1 MKSAPAQTRF
11 AAVRPIRAA
20 IAVIV
25 RRPLAGNA
33 SSTRLLLLALLGS
46 PLHAQ
51 TAPAQPTPPTA
62 ITTAKPAEIVELS
75 PFVINAA
82 NDRGYYSSQTLAG
95 GRLKTELKDVATSV
109 QVVTEAMLE
118 DLGVTNLND
127 ILAYTTNTD
136 ALGALSNYTQA
147 ADSVGDGTLSQSDA
161 RQDPT
166 SANRVRGMAAP
177 TRTTNYFQS
186 DIPFDAY
193 NSGRI
198 DINRG
203 ANSLLFGLGSPSG
216 IINHSLA
223 NAEFRDSM
231 KVDFQVSTQN
241 FEDNYSRRASLNLNK
256 VIVPRKLAL
265 RFAALE
271 DKEEFMQRPAHT
283 DTARK
288 YGALKFKPFAQHQI
302 LFNANYETGRI
313 SAVPVDRLGP
323 LTSLDTFLNDPYGN
337 VWAGVAGFG
346 GMPGVTN
353 AAGRRVQNPFVTVF
367 TNSIGGAAGYLGRFR
382 NGTVIPENPYDKF
395 LKRNGWASVY
405 DGTETANGLAARAVH
420 TGWNG
425 NRVAL
430 GSPTFDPDRNLAGV
444 TQSVLN
450 RNLYLTEI
458 PLPQYDGFTKQG
470 LLNTDVFDFNRH
482 LLTGSIDN
490 YRNKFNRAIYSLEA
504 VSRSGNFGIE
514 LAYAGEKWTRDSF
527 VAVDAPAIDIDV
539 NYTFP
544 IGPNAL
550 FGPTNPNFGRLYYY
564 AASANR
570 TVNTDERDALR
581 ATAFAKFDFAE
592 KFRGGTLRWLGRH
605 NLAALWDRNE
615 KNSRAFT
622 TRPFVFGNDA
632 AFHLQATDATI
643 FQRQWSGIF
652 YISAPYSRA
661 FEDPSFKLADFR
673 TAGSAPNTTVEFPP
687 NYQIPVAYLNVGNP
701 ATQASATTV
710 RGDETTQVGQFSP
723 AFQPFGGTLTKTTT
737 TSLAV
742 NTQSYFLNDH
752 LIANLGWRSDQVKL
766 RRNGNPPRQ
775 SDSIPIL
782 ASDVF
787 NLDGTPSQVIKQSNF
802 AYGLVLKLPDKW
814 LPRSLGVAVHYG
826 DSKNFVPNPGGFDF
840 QGNYVPSA
848 SGSTKDYGVTISVL
862 NDKLVARLNRYRGK
876 VANDNYAGTTRAVG
890 LYVNAAARNFG
901 QFFTDLDN
909 YDQNRDGVFDL
920 VNGEDPDRNKNGI
933 LDIVEPGGARFVPGA
948 EYMTLRDFNTLYKQ
962 WDTYWNAFARARAE
976 LNLIPRTATSPADAN
991 SGGGLSL
998 VLTDTN
1004 DLVAEGYEFELTYNP
1019 TRNLRLSFNAAQQS
1033 AVRSN
1038 VSPRLGQLLN
1048 DLVANYSVVPT
1059 GTRLRTGADRLT
1071 LPLSTPLA
1079 TDTLAGGPLRDPT
1092 IGQVYFIQ
1100 QALAG
1105 SSSPEI
1111 RKYRANF
1118 VGNFSFS
1125 EGRLKGA
1132 NLGAAFRWQDKA
1144 AIGYPNTRLTIPGT
1158 TTVVPIKDVSRPFFD
1173 DGSRF
1178 VDLWVG
1184 YRRRVFQNK
1193 VEWRVQLN
1201 VRNVFADSDPVV
1213 VQVQPDGS
1221 PARVSLPVPRQFV
1234 LANSFTF

>member
-1 MKSAPAQTRF
+1 MKTTLTSFLLPALFALSLGLTSAQVAPSAPIT
-11 AAVRPIRAA
+11 
-20 IAVIV
+20 
-25 RRPLAGNA
+25 AGKA
-33 SSTRLLLLALLGS
+33 
-46 PLHAQ
+46 
-51 TAPAQPTPPTA
+51 TAPV
-62 ITTAKPAEIVELS
+62 TTAEIVALS
-75 PFVINAA
+75 PFVINASA
-82 NDRGYYSSQTLAG
+82 DQGYYSSQTLAG
-95 GRLKTELKDVATSV
+95 GRLRTDLKDVATSV

-127 ILAYTTNTD
+127 VLAYTTNTD

-147 ADSVGDGTLSQSDA
+147 ADSVGDGTLSQSEA
-161 RQDPT
+161 RQDPA

-216 IINHSLA
+216 IINNSVS
-223 NAEFRDSM
+223 NAEFRDSL
-231 KVDFQVSTQN
+231 KLDFQVSTQN
-241 FEDNYSRRASLNLNK
+241 FDDNYSRRASINLNK
-256 VIVPRKLAL
+256 VIVPKKLAL
-265 RFAALE
+265 RVAGLE
-271 DKEEFMQRPAHT
+271 DREEFRQKPAHT
-283 DTARK
+283 DTTRK
-288 YGALKFKPFAQHQI
+288 YGALKFQPFARHHI
-302 LFNANYETGRI
+302 VFNANYEWGRI
-313 SAVPVDRLGP
+313 AAVPVDRLAP
-323 LTSLDTFLNDPYGN
+323 LTTLDTFLNDPYGN
-337 VWAGVAGFG
+337 RWPSVAGFG
-346 GMPGVTN
+346 GAPGVANTS
-353 AAGRRVQNPFVTVF
+353 GRRVQNPFVTVF
-367 TNSIGGAAGYLGRFR
+367 TNSIGGSAGYLGRFL
-382 NGTVIPENPYDKF
+382 NGSVIPDAIYDKQ

-405 DGTETANGLAARAVH
+405 DGTETPNGLASRAVH

-425 NRVAL
+425 SRVAL

-444 TQSVLN
+444 TQSVIV
-450 RNLYLTEI
+450 RNLYLNEI
-458 PLPQYDGFTKQG
+458 PLAQYDGFTKQG
-470 LLNTDVFDFNRH
+470 LLNDDVFDFNRH
-482 LLTGSIDN
+482 LLTGSTDN

-504 VSRSGNFGIE
+504 ISKSGNYGIE
-514 LAYAGEKWTRDSF
+514 VAYAGEKWTRDSF

-570 TVNTDERDALR
+570 SVNTDKRDALR

-592 KFRGGTLRWLGRH
+592 KFRGGMFRWLGRH
-605 NLAALWDRNE
+605 NLAALGDRNE
-615 KNSRAFT
+615 KNSRAIT
-622 TRPFVFGNDA
+622 TRPFVFGNDV
-632 AFHLQATDATI
+632 AFHLQSNDATI

-652 YISAPYSRA
+652 YISAPYRDA
-661 FEDPSFKLADFR
+661 FENPRFTLSDFK

-723 AFQPFGGTLTKTTT
+723 AFQTFGGTLTKTIT
-737 TSLAV
+737 TSMAV
-742 NTQSYFLNDH
+742 NTQSYFLKDH
-752 LIANLGWRSDQVKL
+752 LIANLGWRSDEVNL

-775 SDSIPIL
+775 FDSIPIVT
-782 ASDVF
+782 SDVF
-787 NLDGTPSQVIKQSNF
+787 NLEGAPSQVIKKSNF
-802 AYGLVLKLPDKW
+802 AYGLVLKVPDKW
-814 LPRSLGVAVHYG
+814 LREGMGVSLHYG
-826 DSKNFVPNPGGFDF
+826 DSKNFVANPGGFDF
-840 QGNYVPSA
+840 QGNSVPSA
-848 SGSTKDYGVTISVL
+848 SGATKDYGVTVSL
-862 NDKLVARLNRYRGK
+862 MNNKLVARLNHYRGV
-876 VANDNYAGTTRAVG
+876 VANDNYSGITRAIG

-901 QFFTDLDN
+901 TFFTDLDN

-920 VNGEDPDRNKNGI
+920 ANGEDPDKNKNGF
-933 LDIVEPGGARFVPGA
+933 LDVIEPGGARYVAGA
-948 EYMTLRDFNTLYKQ
+948 EYMSLADFNKLFKQ
-962 WDTYWNAFARARAE
+962 WDNYWNAFARARAE
-976 LNLIPRTATSPADAN
+976 LNLIPKTPNSPADYN

-998 VLTDTN
+998 VLSDTTD
-1004 DLVAEGYEFELTYNP
+1004 LAAEGYEFELTYNP

-1033 AVRSN
+1033 SVRSN
-1038 VSPRLGQLLN
+1038 VAPRMAQLLK
-1048 DLVANYSVVPT
+1048 DLVDNYSVVPN
-1059 GTRLRTGADRLT
+1059 GTRLRTGVDRLT

-1079 TDTLAGGPLRDPT
+1079 ADTLAGGPLRDAT

-1118 VGNFSFS
+1118 VGNYTFA

-1144 AIGYPNTRLTIPGT
+1144 AIGYPNARLTIPGT
-1158 TTVVPIKDVSRPFFD
+1158 TTVVPIKDVANPYFD

-1178 VDLWVG
+1178 IDLWVG
-1184 YRRRVFQNK
+1184 YRRKLFQNK
-1193 VEWRVQLN
+1193 VEWRAQLN

-1234 LANSFTF
+1234 FSNTFTF

>member
-1 MKSAPAQTRF
+1 MTRPRRRHVIIF
-11 AAVRPIRAA
+11 ACWALI
-20 IAVIV
+20 
-25 RRPLAGNA
+25 GHQ
-33 SSTRLLLLALLGS
+33 LLAQQ
-46 PLHAQ
+46 A
-51 TAPAQPTPPTA
+51 PTPQ
-62 ITTAKPAEIVELS
+62 ISAKPASPETTSEILKLS
-75 PFVINAA
+75 PFVVDSAA
-82 NDRGYYSSQTLAG
+82 DQGYYSSQTLAG
-95 GRLKTELKDVATSV
+95 GRLKTDLKDVATSV
-109 QVVTEAMLE
+109 QVVTDVMLQ
-118 DLGVTNLND
+118 DLGLTNLND
-127 ILAYTTNTD
+127 VLAYTTNAD
-136 ALGALSNYTQA
+136 ALGALSNYVQA
-147 ADSVGDGTLSQSDA
+147 SDSVGDGTLSQSDA
-161 RQDPT
+161 RQDPA

-216 IINHSLA
+216 IINNSVS
-223 NAEFRDSM
+223 NAEFRDSL
-231 KVDFQVSTQN
+231 KIDFQVSTQN
-241 FEDNYSRRASLNLNK
+241 FQDNYSRRASINLNK
-256 VIVPRKLAL
+256 VIVPKKLAL
-265 RFAALE
+265 RVAALE
-271 DKEEFMQRPAHT
+271 DKEEFMQQPAHT

-323 LTSLDTFLNDPYGN
+323 LTTLDTFLNDPYGN
-337 VWAGVAGFG
+337 RWAGVAGLG

-353 AAGRRVQNPFVTVF
+353 ATGRRVQNPFVTVL
-367 TNSIGGAAGYLGRFR
+367 TNNLGGAAGYLGRFR
-382 NGTVIPENPYDKF
+382 NGTVIPEAPYDKF

-405 DGTETANGLAARAVH
+405 DGTETPDGLAGRAVH

-425 NRVAL
+425 SRVAL

-444 TQSVLN
+444 NQSVLA
-450 RNLYLTEI
+450 RNLYLNEI
-458 PLPQYDGFTKQG
+458 PLAAYDGYTKQG
-470 LLNTDVFDFNRH
+470 LVDADVFDFNRH
-482 LLTGSIDN
+482 LLSGSSDN
-490 YRNKFNRAIYSLEA
+490 YRNKFNRAMYSLEA
-504 VSRSGNFGIE
+504 VSKSGNYGIE

-527 VAVDAPAIDIDV
+527 VAVEAPAIDIDV

-570 TVNTDERDALR
+570 TVNTDQRDALR
-581 ATAFAKFDFAE
+581 GTAFAKIDFAE
-592 KFRGGTLRWLGRH
+592 KFRGGIFRWLGRH

-615 KNSRAFT
+615 KNSRAIT
-622 TRPFVFGNDA
+622 TKPFVFGNDA
-632 AFHLQATDATI
+632 AFHLQAADATI

-652 YISAPYSRA
+652 YISAPYLQA
-661 FEDPSFKLADFR
+661 FENPNFKLSDFK
-673 TAGSAPNTTVEFPP
+673 TAGSAPNTTVEFPK

-701 ATQASATTV
+701 ATQAAATTV

-737 TSLAV
+737 TSLAL
-742 NTQSYFLNDH
+742 NTQSYFLKDH
-752 LIANLGWRSDQVKL
+752 LVANLGWRSDQVNL
-766 RRNGNPPRQ
+766 IRNGNPPRQ
-775 SDSIPIL
+775 FDSIPIL
-782 ASDVF
+782 NSDVF
-787 NLDGTPSQVIKQSNF
+787 NLDDRPTQVIKKSNF
-802 AYGLVLKLPDKW
+802 AYGLVLKVPDKW
-814 LPRSLGVAVHYG
+814 LRRDMSLSFHYG

-840 QGNYVPSA
+840 QGNSVPSA
-848 SGSTKDYGVTISVL
+848 SGSTKDFGVTIGL
-862 NDKLVARLNRYRGK
+862 KNNKLVARLNHYRGV

-901 QFFTDLDN
+901 AFFTDIEN
-909 YDQNRDGVFDL
+909 YDQNRDGVFDQ
-920 VNGEDPDRNKNGI
+920 VDGEDPDKNKNGF
-933 LDIVEPGGARFVPGA
+933 LDIVEPGGAKFVPGA
-948 EYMTLRDFNTLYKQ
+948 EYMTLKDFNTLYKQ

-976 LNLIPRTATSPADAN
+976 MTLIPRTATAAADAS

-1004 DLVAEGYEFELTYNP
+1004 DLTAEGYEFELTYNP

-1038 VSPRLGQLLN
+1038 VSPRLGQLLK
-1048 DLVANYSVVPT
+1048 DLVDNYNVVAT
-1059 GTRLRTGADRLT
+1059 GTRLRTGIDRLS
-1071 LPLSTPLA
+1071 LPLSAPLA
-1079 TDTLAGGPLRDPT
+1079 TDTLAGAPLRDPT

-1118 VGNFSFS
+1118 VGNYSFS
-1125 EGRLKGA
+1125 EGRIKGA

-1144 AIGYPNTRLTIPGT
+1144 AIGYPNARLKIPGT
-1158 TTVVPIKDVSRPFFD
+1158 TTVVPIKDVAHPYFD
-1173 DGSRF
+1173 DGSKF

-1184 YRRRVFQNK
+1184 YRRKLFQNK
-1193 VEWRVQLN
+1193 VEWRVQVN
-1201 VRNVFADSDPVV
+1201 VRNVLADADPVV

-1221 PARVSLPVPRQFV
+1221 PARVSLPVPRQVV
-1234 LANSFTF
+1234 LSNTFTF